1 MPYWLKFALYSI
13 FAFGVTFFIARLL
26 GPLGRTVN
34 VIFSFAAACVGVIIA
49 RRILN

>member
-13 FAFGVTFFIARLL
+13 SAFGVTFFIARLL

-34 VIFSFAAACVGVIIA
+34 VMFSFAAAFVGVIIA